1 MAKRQTAEVR
11 WGRQLSGLSTER
23 PDRTALLQCR
33 AGKAWLLLLV
43 LILFS
48 SLAGGYALYRSNLHW
63 FETNKSEETATALR
77 LVEAMVAN
85 YTDIRSALQADDAP
99 VPATFRAHAIDRFN
113 AARDSDH
120 QLQMDWLGIP
130 GREIATAPQDET
142 TATAI
147 REAARTG
154 RSAPRSEWLPRNG
167 ELMFRTI
174 APSIASQQACVDCHN
189 LYVADGDPWQLGDVM
204 GAFVIDIPAD
214 GFLSAARRDAAV
226 SGGVLFLVLA
236 TVSGLILFLQ
246 HRRQQAE
253 ILASANAEQARSA
266 SEGRRIAEA
275 ASRAKS
281 RFLALMSHELRTP
294 LNAILGFSEV
304 MTRETMGPIPAR
316 YGDYAQ
322 DIHKSGQHL
331 LTVISDIL
339 DLARAESGHLR
350 LSTQEITL
358 EEAVGP
364 CLRLIRPRAEQQK
377 ISVAAK
383 LPKDLRLD
391 ADLTKLRQAV
401 LNLLSNAVK
410 FTPEGGR
417 ILVTAELR
425 DDGALAIAITDS
437 GIGIKPEEIPQALTP
452 FERLEAAEQIEGT
465 GLGLPLAKVLTEL
478 HGGSLELEGL
488 AEGGTRVTLVLPPE
502 RVCKDAREEDA
513 AEAGPVSGGV
523 EPRMAAMPER

>member
-1 MAKRQTAEVR
+1 M
-11 WGRQLSGLSTER
+11 SGVNTEG
-23 PDRTALLQCR
+23 PDRTTLLECR
-33 AGKAWLLLLV
+33 AGKAWQLLLV

-48 SLAGGYALYRSNLHW
+48 SVAGGYALYRSNLHW
-63 FETNKSEETATALR
+63 FETNKAEETATALR

-85 YTDIRSALQADDAP
+85 YTDIRSDLQADEAP

-130 GREIATAPQDET
+130 GRQIATAPQDET
-142 TATAI
+142 TAAAI

-154 RSAPRSEWLPRNG
+154 RSTPRSGWLTLNG
-167 ELMFRTI
+167 ALVFRTI
-174 APSIASQQACVDCHN
+174 APSVASQQACVDCHN
-189 LYVADGDPWQLGDVM
+189 RHVTDDEPWKLGDVM
-204 GAFVIDIPAD
+204 GAFVVDIPAA
-214 GFLSAARRDAAV
+214 GFLSAARRDAAI
-226 SGGVLFLVLA
+226 SGCVLFLVLA

-246 HRRQQAE
+246 HRRHQAE
-253 ILASANAEQARSA
+253 LLASANAEQARTA

-316 YGDYAQ
+316 YADYAQ

-350 LSTQEITL
+350 LSEQEFTL

-377 ISVAAK
+377 VSVAAK
-383 LPKDLRLD
+383 LPRDLRLN

-417 ILVTAELR
+417 ILVNAQLL
-425 DDGALAIAITDS
+425 DDGSLAIAITDS
-437 GIGIKPEEIPQALTP
+437 GIGIKPEDIPQALTP

-478 HGGSLELEGL
+478 HGGSLALEGL
-488 AEGGTRVTLVLPPE
+488 AEGGTRVTLILPPD
-502 RVCKDAREEDA
+502 RVHVEDGLEGA
-513 AEAGPVSGGV
+513 PASGGV
-523 EPRMAAMPER
+523 EPRLAAMPER